1 MVTERETEEV
11 TFAQRLVELRKEK
24 KITQTGLAEALHV
37 AKGTVSVWER
47 GVRKP
52 EFDTLED
59 ICDLFDVSLGYLLGE
74 VDERGNAPTDEEGAE
89 ASLEDVAI
97 ALDNPERRL
106 AQLSD
111 TSQRIIIAAINTAYQ
126 EEKKSGE
133 LFTEGA
139 KIGVV
144 IDRKCDGEHDER

>member
-1 MVTERETEEV
+1 M

-52 EFDTLED
+52 EFATLED

-74 VDERGNAPTDEEGAE
+74 VDERGTAPEPSNEQGVE
-89 ASLEDVAI
+89 AALEDVTFI
-97 ALDNPERRL
+97 LDNPVKKL

-111 TSQRIIIAAINTAYQ
+111 TSQRIIIAAINVAYQ
-126 EEKKSGE
+126 EEKKEGS

-139 KIGVV
+139 KISLV
-144 IDRKCDGEHDER
+144 IDRKCDSERGEQ